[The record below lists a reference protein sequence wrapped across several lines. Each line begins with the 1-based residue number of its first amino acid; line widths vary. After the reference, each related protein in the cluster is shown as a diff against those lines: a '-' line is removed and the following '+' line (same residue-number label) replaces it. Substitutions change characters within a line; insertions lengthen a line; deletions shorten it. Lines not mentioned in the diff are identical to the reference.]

1 MDVLLLYLGSLVIV
15 ILGFIYL
22 FVREARLRNLIIGN
36 YKADLEVSLSTLETV
51 TKKLMEWE
59 EFIKHLEEEQ
69 EAQEEIDKENLKT
82 SQFYT

>member
-1 MDVLLLYLGSLVIV
+1 MDGLLIYLGSLVIV
-15 ILGFIYL
+15 ILGFTYL

-36 YKADLEVSLSTLETV
+36 YKADLEVSLSMLETV

-69 EAQEEIDKENLKT
+69 EAQAEIDKENLKT

>member
-1 MDVLLLYLGSLVIV
+1 MDGLLIYLGSLVIV
-15 ILGFIYL
+15 ILGFTYL

>member
-1 MDVLLLYLGSLVIV
+1 MDALLIYLGSLVIV
-15 ILGFIYL
+15 ILGFTYL

-36 YKADLEVSLSTLETV
+36 YKADLEVSLSTLEAV

>member
-1 MDVLLLYLGSLVIV
+1 MDVLLIYLGSLVIV
-15 ILGFIYL
+15 ILGFTYL